1 MKIQI
6 RIREYDN
13 DKILHTLQ
21 ILFIIVIYNISTV
34 GFLWWVERIKEFI
47 HLDQANPVVCCQVTV
62 IVFYGFEE

>member
-34 GFLWWVERIKEFI
+34 GFL
-47 HLDQANPVVCCQVTV
+47 
-62 IVFYGFEE
+62 